1 MVDDAYQHMG
11 QREDGHNAD
20 STLDN
25 VPLYIPRERDRTL
38 IHLLLA
44 WSAAQEVR
52 ITAAHHEETRSSA
65 HTTPTSFVALR

>member
-20 STLDN
+20 STLDT

-44 WSAAQEVR
+44 GL
-52 ITAAHHEETRSSA
+52 
-65 HTTPTSFVALR
+65 P